1 TNMEDIISI
10 IANPERRKIIRLLT
24 EKPRY
29 FLELARELKIS
40 QQSLHIHLNK
50 LVSIGVIKS
59 YIVKSPYGPYRKYYA
74 LNSDF
79 CIELNVLNG
88 LYHINIWNPIK
99 EFNGVNDLKDLE
111 QLIDNIEKESDLI
124 KSLRLTNTV
133 LREINRRL
141 NELNM
146 RRLYL
151 INLMAKARRKAL
163 EIIDKLNVNYVER
176 KILKDTLGSD
186 PEKIDELIDKI
197 FTEEIE
203 LITRELKSKI
213 CKIFGL

>member
-1 TNMEDIISI
+1 MEDIISI

>member
-1 TNMEDIISI
+1 MEDIISI

-141 NELNM
+141 SELNM

-163 EIIDKLNVNYVER
+163 EIIDKLNVNHVER

-213 CKIFGL
+213 CKIFGLQH